1 MIQMTLIQ
9 IDNYGPWTVTPRP
22 RTESDLQMLQASLFA
37 DLNNHF
43 GNKKGLVFFTRF
55 DNLLAISNGLDEED
69 HLRIQRSIRN
79 RYPIT
84 VSMGVGAAETP
95 HEAQKLAT
103 IALQKAGSAQSG
115 ERKEILAVDSLV
127 SEEDS
132 FVQAAHIDIN
142 SVTETLTDIE
152 SAFDTSFMVNKAQHY
167 LMTKLIKKGALLFFI
182 GGDNFMSPCN
192 GLSEQEIEDIM
203 VEIDEEIGIKVV
215 APMAGITNA
224 NFLNKVIPLGFDVAT
239 LGGYSLDAPA
249 IEASKK
255 IIARGRAEFDF
266 PLDEIFTHIQ
276 NEVNSIKSV
285 HSSVKVSA
293 NVRATTPQPIIDV
306 GNIRDLDIVEIN
318 CHCRQEEILAIGCGQ
333 EMLNRPDLSNFI
345 SEIVDNVKSEVSVK
359 IRANVEGTDT
369 LEISKLIED
378 AGADYLH
385 VDAMKKGVFEAD
397 WELLSEICNNVN
409 IKVIGN
415 NSVNSRENLEKM
427 VNTGVDGFSI
437 ARSVISGNLDFNIA
451 NF

>member
-84 VSMGVGAAETP
+84 VSMDVGAAETP

-115 ERKEILAVDSLV
+115 ERKEILAIDSLV
-127 SEEDS
+127 SEDDS

-192 GLSEQEIEDIM
+192 GLSEKEIFQPLQSVLGSPDR
-203 VEIDEEIGIKVV
+203 GCG
-215 APMAGITNA
+215 AGA
-224 NFLNKVIPLGFDVAT
+224 FSPR
-239 LGGYSLDAPA
+239 PA
-249 IEASKK
+249 HESAGRRKPCR
-255 IIARGRAEFDF
+255 ARRGRR
-266 PLDEIFTHIQ
+266 
-276 NEVNSIKSV
+276 
-285 HSSVKVSA
+285 HS
-293 NVRATTPQPIIDV
+293 
-306 GNIRDLDIVEIN
+306 DLEPFQQV
-318 CHCRQEEILAIGCGQ
+318 
-333 EMLNRPDLSNFI
+333 
-345 SEIVDNVKSEVSVK
+345 
-359 IRANVEGTDT
+359 
-369 LEISKLIED
+369 
-378 AGADYLH
+378 
-385 VDAMKKGVFEAD
+385 
-397 WELLSEICNNVN
+397 
-409 IKVIGN
+409 
-415 NSVNSRENLEKM
+415 
-427 VNTGVDGFSI
+427 
-437 ARSVISGNLDFNIA
+437 
-451 NF
+451 